1 MKSLKLPADMRIS
14 AAASVRDRL
23 LAALEGAGP
32 LRLHG
37 REVSRLD
44 ASGIQLLVAAAAEA
58 TRRGRQLRLVSASAT
73 LATAVERLGLQET
86 LPLPENKGATRRRPK
101 V

>member
-1 MKSLKLPADMRIS
+1 MKSLKLPADMRIG
-14 AAASVRDRL
+14 AAAAVRDRL

-37 REVSRLD
+37 REVARLD

-58 TRRGRQLRLVSASAT
+58 GRRGRELRLASASET
-73 LATAVERLGLQET
+73 LATAVQRLGLQET
-86 LPLPENKGATRRRPK
+86 LSLPDKKGAAGRRPK

>member
-1 MKSLKLPADMRIS
+1 MKSLKLPADMRIG

-32 LRLHG
+32 LRLNG
-37 REVSRLD
+37 REVARLD
-44 ASGIQLLVAAAAEA
+44 ASGIQLLVATAAEA
-58 TRRGRQLRLVSASAT
+58 TRRGRELKLASASET
-73 LATAVERLGLQET
+73 LAAAVTRLGLQET
-86 LPLPENKGATRRRPK
+86 LSLPEKKSATGRRPK